1 MKKLLLIQ
9 PGAFGD
15 LFVCAPIARRYSKQ
29 GYTIDWPV
37 REKFLPT
44 LHYFD
49 YVNPIQ
55 ISEETFDEDWLR
67 SDVMKILP
75 LSKYYDKVINLAD
88 RGPHLTAQRAWE
100 NFEQC
105 KYRISKVPFGEKFNL
120 EWTRNKKKEKQLFKL
135 LGLSDGDEYA
145 VVHRV
150 DSANQVAE
158 IPNINVKIVEVLPID
173 GFNIPDWFLVFKNAK
188 QIFCIESS
196 VHQFM
201 DGVGNQLP
209 EERFLLKR
217 PSVAPN
223 CRFTVSHNW
232 KLDYIGHNSRIHG

>member
-15 LFVCAPIARRYSKQ
+15 LFICAPIARHYSKR

-37 REKFLPT
+37 TKKFLPT

-49 YVNPIQ
+49 YVNPIE
-55 ISEETFDEDWLR
+55 ISDQTLDDDWLR

-75 LSKYYDKVINLAD
+75 LCSNYDKVINLAD
-88 RGPHLTAQRAWE
+88 RGPHLTAQRPWE

-105 KYRISKVPFGEKFNL
+105 KYRLSKVPFGQKCSL
-120 EWTRNKKKEKQLFKL
+120 DWTRNKKKEKELFKL
-135 LGLSDGDEYA
+135 LGLSEGDEYA

-150 DSANQVAE
+150 DSANDVAE
-158 IPNINVKIVEVLPID
+158 IPDINLKIVEVSPID

-201 DGVGNQLP
+201 DGVANQLP